1 MKPGIGFAGR
11 QAGGTPPPLSRIEKG
26 DGREGKVMGKKSK
39 TETPEVAFESGV
51 GHDGYESG
59 TDLRLMWK
67 WEKRYMLDWIILDCC
82 KIISPTKKPDSKDC
96 KKYCMG
102 CRYFPQPIHFDPERI
117 FSLYCPEYD
126 VNNLCSFLAMQYYC
140 DKLYEFL
147 RDIGIDEITNDLFQE
162 VEAICNLISKKV
174 YMLMGVHDE
183 VLVKKESQMPGAN
196 AMKEKGRANN
206 TAIARVLADMGIE
219 SSLSVFRKDKKL
231 RENFLERA
239 KKATHDPIH
248 GGCLST
254 DRINKIARS
263 LLKGKSPV

>member
-1 MKPGIGFAGR
+1 M
-11 QAGGTPPPLSRIEKG
+11 
-26 DGREGKVMGKKSK
+26 VKKAK

-51 GHDGYESG
+51 GHDGYEPG

-67 WEKRYMLDWIILDCC
+67 REKRYMLNRIVLDCC
-82 KIISPTKKPDSKDC
+82 KIISPAEDHLPTKKPDSKDC

-102 CRYFPQPIHFDPERI
+102 CRYFPRPIHFDPERI
-117 FSLYCPEYD
+117 FSLYCPKYD
-126 VNNLCSFLAMQYYC
+126 VNNLCSFFAMQYYC

-147 RDIGIDEITNDLFQE
+147 RDISIDEITNDLFRE
-162 VEAICNLISKKV
+162 VEATCNLISKKV

-183 VLVKKESQMPGAN
+183 ALAKKESQMPGAN
-196 AMKEKGRANN
+196 AMKAKGRANN
-206 TAIARVLADMGIE
+206 TAIAMVLADMRIK
-219 SSLSVFRKDKKL
+219 SLSVFRKDKKL
-231 RENFLERA
+231 RETFLERA

-263 LLKGKSPV
+263 HLKGKSPV